1 MDKVDQ
7 NVDLLE
13 KILSDIKN
21 EFKKSSVE
29 NLDNM
34 RLKEIKA
41 KFNLCIQN
49 VEMENFESTGFEKED
64 DDLDAEKEKYEST
77 SFGRKD
83 NESSGFENKSEEF
96 CNVHLSEDE
105 LENND
110 LDKEKE
116 DGESTG
122 FENKNVDELKA
133 DSTGLE
139 KENTEDDCLNN
150 VSENFETRQ
159 TDEER
164 VKDEVI
170 EKDVDDDT
178 DVDTPVYFKRRKK
191 AHKSNES
198 NQSKDEGLED
208 EKKNESIPS
217 NDEMADTPESSFQH
231 LRKHNFEE
239 GSAFDEDKEEQD
251 DIKVKYKFTY
261 LLLKKRIFYNC
272 KFILFSQ
279 VKKIIFFNF

>member
-1 MDKVDQ
+1 MYLDKLDQ

-13 KILSDIKN
+13 KFLSDIHN
-21 EFKKSSVE
+21 EFKKSSSK

-34 RLKEIKA
+34 KLKEIKA
-41 KFNLCIQN
+41 KFNVCIRN
-49 VEMENFESTGFEKED
+49 VEMENYESTGIEKED
-64 DDLDAEKEKYEST
+64 DDLDAEREKYEST
-77 SFGRKD
+77 RFGRED
-83 NESSGFENKSEEF
+83 NESMGFENKSEEF

-122 FENKNVDELKA
+122 FENKNVDGSND

-139 KENTEDDCLNN
+139 KENADDDGWNN
-150 VSENFETRQ
+150 VSENFETGQ
-159 TDEER
+159 ADEEK
-164 VKDEVI
+164 VEDKEVV
-170 EKDVDDDT
+170 KDVDDDT
-178 DVDTPVYFKRRKK
+178 DVDTPMYFKRRKK

-198 NQSKDEGLED
+198 NQSKDEVFED
-208 EKKNESIPS
+208 EKKNESTPL

-239 GSAFDEDKEEQD
+239 GSTFAQDKEEED
-251 DIKVKYKFTY
+251 DIKVKFKFSY
-261 LLLKKRIFYNC
+261 LLLKKRSFFTC
-272 KFILFSQ
+272 KNIVFS
-279 VKKIIFFNF
+279 

>member
-1 MDKVDQ
+1 MDKLDQ

-13 KILSDIKN
+13 KILSDIQN
-21 EFKKSSVE
+21 EFKKSSSK

-34 RLKEIKA
+34 SFKEIKP
-41 KFNLCIQN
+41 KFNVCIRN
-49 VEMENFESTGFEKED
+49 VEMENYESTGLEKED
-64 DDLDAEKEKYEST
+64 DDLDAEREKYEST
-77 SFGRKD
+77 RFGRED
-83 NESSGFENKSEEF
+83 NESMGFENKSEEF

-116 DGESTG
+116 DCESTV
-122 FENKNVDELKA
+122 FENKNVDGLND

-139 KENTEDDCLNN
+139 KENGDDDGLNN

-159 TDEER
+159 SDEER
-164 VKDEVI
+164 VEDEGIV
-170 EKDVDDDT
+170 KDVDDDT
-178 DVDTPVYFKRRKK
+178 DVDTPMYFKRRKK

-198 NQSKDEGLED
+198 NQSKDEVFED
-208 EKKNESIPS
+208 EKKNESTRS

-239 GSAFDEDKEEQD
+239 GSTFDEDKEEED
-251 DIKVKYKFTY
+251 DIKVKFKFSY
-261 LLLKKRIFYNC
+261 LLLKKRSFFTC
-272 KFILFSQ
+272 KNIVFS
-279 VKKIIFFNF
+279 